1 MNAASRVRVEGPMAP
16 YRAGFASELVR
27 FGYSVSAREGNL
39 QLMAHLSRWLEQQ
52 GLGPQDLVPE
62 RAADYLVHRRASGQ
76 VRRLSSR
83 GLAPLLGYLQS
94 LGVVSAPESVAAVT
108 PLAQLVEEFSTH
120 LRAER
125 GLAERTII
133 FYRRTATTFL
143 RRSMPDTTGDL
154 ALEQLTGADVAAFVL
169 AEAPRLSVGS
179 LNNTVAA
186 LRALLRF
193 LHQRGYTPGSLA
205 VAVPHAANRETGP
218 SLKPVLTDEDVAGL
232 LASCDRRTTLGRRD
246 YAILLVLA
254 RLGLRAHEVAALL
267 LDDVHWRAGEIVV
280 AGKSGTRERLP
291 LPGDV
296 GEALAGY
303 GRRGRP
309 RGEDRHL
316 FLRVHAPHCGL
327 SSSGVSS
334 VVMRACRR
342 TGIGPVGAHRLRHTA
357 ATALRRAGA
366 PMSEVSQLLRHRR
379 VVTTV
384 RYVQEDLD
392 KLTDLARP
400 WPGGRA

>member
-1 MNAASRVRVEGPMAP
+1 MSAASRVRVEGPMAP

-27 FGYSVSAREGNL
+27 LGYSVSAREGIL
-39 QLMAHLSRWLEQQ
+39 QLTAHLSCWLEQQ

-62 RAADYLVHRRASGQ
+62 RVEAYLVHRRASGQ
-76 VRRLSSR
+76 VRRLSPR
-83 GLAPLLGYLQS
+83 GLAPLLAYLQA
-94 LGVVSAPESVAAVT
+94 LGVVSAPVSVAPAT
-108 PLAQLVEEFSTH
+108 PFAQLVEEFSTH
-120 LRAER
+120 LRVER
-125 GLAERTII
+125 GLAERTIV

-143 RRSMPDTTGDL
+143 HRSMPDADL
-154 ALEQLTGADVAAFVL
+154 VLEQLTGADVAAFVL
-169 AEAPRLSVGS
+169 DEAPRLSVGS
-179 LNNTVAA
+179 LNNTVTA

-205 VAVPHAANRETGP
+205 VAVPRAANRETGA
-218 SLKPVLTDEDVAGL
+218 SLKPVLTDDEVAGL

-246 YAILLVLA
+246 YAILHVLA
-254 RLGLRAHEVAALL
+254 RLGLRAHEVAVLL
-267 LDDVHWRAGEIVV
+267 LDDVDWRAGEIVV

-296 GEALAGY
+296 GEALAAY
-303 GRRGRP
+303 CQRGRP
-309 RGEDRHL
+309 RREDRHL

-327 SSSGVSS
+327 SSNGVSS
-334 VVMRACRR
+334 VVVRACRR
-342 TGIGPVGAHRLRHTA
+342 TGLVPVGAHRLRHTA
-357 ATALRRAGA
+357 ASALRRAGA

-392 KLTDLARP
+392 KLADLARP
-400 WPGGRA
+400 WPGGGA